1 MTPTPATDKRASNPT
16 GRAMVRLMRAFPWRY
31 GFNLVLWTIIWAMPI
46 IPGLIVAAFFT
57 GLEEEPA
64 GFNVTTLIAALIAY
78 GVARIV
84 VMFIGMWSDANF
96 VFRIGSLMRRNMLE
110 RIYQLPG
117 AQAVDHSSGETITRF
132 REDVE
137 HTEEAVSWTVDMVGS
152 AVFATIALTILL
164 TIDVRMTLLVFTPL
178 VIVIVIAE
186 RAGTRIRRYRV
197 AAREATGRITSVI
210 GEMFGSVQSIKVA
223 GAERS
228 VIHHF
233 AGLNDER
240 RQAMV
245 RDRVL
250 TASLESVFW
259 NTLNIGTGLILIL
272 SAEAM
277 GNGEMTVGEFALF
290 VYFLDFVTD
299 SVFFVGLFLA
309 RFRQAGVSV
318 DRMVELMRGG
328 TWRDLTQKRDLGLS
342 GDVAPPAAPIRTAVD
357 RLERLTIHDLTFHYP
372 ESEAGISEIDLTI
385 ERGSFTVVTGRIGS
399 GKTTLLR
406 ALMGLVP
413 LHRGEVSWNGVPVH
427 HPDRFFVPPRSAYTP
442 QVPAL
447 FSMSLENNLL
457 LGLPEDNET
466 VAAAIRSAAL
476 ERDLENMPDGLATM
490 VGPLGMRLSGGQVQR
505 TAAARMFVRQPELLI
520 FDDLSSALDVET
532 ERTLWERLFADQA
545 GATALV
551 VSHRRPALQ
560 RADQIVVLK
569 DGQIDAIGD
578 VVTLLET
585 SDEFRHLW
593 AGDYDR

>member
-1 MTPTPATDKRASNPT
+1 MTATTPTDKRAANPT
-16 GRAMVRLMRAFPWRY
+16 GRAMLRLMRAFPWRY
-31 GFNLVLWTIIWAMPI
+31 GANVVLWTAIWTMPI

-64 GFNVTTLIAALIAY
+64 GFNVATLIAALLAY

-84 VMFIGMWSDANF
+84 VMFIGMWNDANF
-96 VFRIGSLMRRNMLE
+96 VFRVGSLMRRNMLE
-110 RIYQLPG
+110 RIYELPG

-137 HTEEAVSWTVDMVGS
+137 HTEEAVTWTVDMIGS
-152 AVFATIALTILL
+152 AVFAVIALTILL

-240 RQAMV
+240 RHAMV

-277 GNGEMTVGEFALF
+277 GNGEMTVGQFALF
-290 VYFLDFVTD
+290 VYFLDFVSY

-328 TWRDLTQKRDLGLS
+328 TWRDLTQKHGLGLD
-342 GDVAPPAAPIRTAVD
+342 GDVSPQATPQRTAAD
-357 RLERLTIHDLTFHYP
+357 RLDRLVVRDLTFHYP
-372 ESEAGISEIDLTI
+372 NSDAGIDEIDLTI

-413 LHRGEVSWNGVPVH
+413 PQRGVISWNGVPV
-427 HPDRFFVPPRSAYTP
+427 DRADEFFVPPRSAYTP
-442 QVPAL
+442 QVPSL
-447 FSMSLENNLL
+447 FSMSLEDNLL
-457 LGLPEDNET
+457 LGLPDDPAA
-466 VAAAIRSAAL
+466 VAGAIRSAAL
-476 ERDLENMPDGLATM
+476 ERDLETMPDGLATM

-505 TAAARMFVRQPELLI
+505 TAAARMFVRRPELLI
-520 FDDLSSALDVET
+520 FDDLSSALDVDT
-532 ERTLWERLFADQA
+532 ERTLWERLFTDQA
-545 GATALV
+545 EATALV
-551 VSHRRPALQ
+551 VSHRHPALK

-569 DGQIDAIGD
+569 DGRIDAIGD
-578 VVTLLET
+578 VPTLLE
-585 SDEFRHLW
+585 SNDEFRHLW
-593 AGDYDR
+593 AGDYDH

>member
-1 MTPTPATDKRASNPT
+1 
-16 GRAMVRLMRAFPWRY
+16 
-31 GFNLVLWTIIWAMPI
+31 
-46 IPGLIVAAFFT
+46 
-57 GLEEEPA
+57 
-64 GFNVTTLIAALIAY
+64 
-78 GVARIV
+78 
-84 VMFIGMWSDANF
+84 
-96 VFRIGSLMRRNMLE
+96 
-110 RIYQLPG
+110 
-117 AQAVDHSSGETITRF
+117 
-132 REDVE
+132 
-137 HTEEAVSWTVDMVGS
+137 
-152 AVFATIALTILL
+152 
-164 TIDVRMTLLVFTPL
+164 MTLLVFTPL

-277 GNGEMTVGEFALF
+277 GNGEMTVGQFALF

-299 SVFFVGLFLA
+299 AVFFVGLFLA

-342 GDVAPPAAPIRTAVD
+342 GDVPAPAAPIRTTAD
-357 RLERLTIHDLTFHYP
+357 RLERLAIRDLTFHYP
-372 ESEAGISEIDLTI
+372 DSDAGISEIDLTI

-406 ALMGLVP
+406 ALIGLVP
-413 LHRGEVSWNGVPVH
+413 LRRGEISWNGTPVD

-447 FSMSLENNLL
+447 FSMSLEDNLL
-457 LGLPEDNET
+457 LGLPEDTET
-466 VAAAIRSAAL
+466 VATAIRSAAL
-476 ERDLENMPDGLATM
+476 ERDLEDMPDGLATR

-532 ERTLWERLFADQA
+532 ERTLWERLFTDQA

-551 VSHRRPALQ
+551 VSHRRPALY

-569 DGQIDAIGD
+569 DGRIDAIGD
-578 VVTLLET
+578 VASLLKT
-585 SDEFRHLW
+585 NDEFRHLW
-593 AGDYDR
+593 AGDHDR